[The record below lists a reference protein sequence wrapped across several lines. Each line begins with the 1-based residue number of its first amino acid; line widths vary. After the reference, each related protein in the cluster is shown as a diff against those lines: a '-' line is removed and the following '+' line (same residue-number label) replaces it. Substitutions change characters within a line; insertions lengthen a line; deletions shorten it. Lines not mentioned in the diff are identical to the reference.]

1 MNQFKNILY
10 VIEPTAD
17 QAPAVARAVS
27 LAKKNQAKLTIIE
40 VIPPVADDYYQVNTI
55 TPHMQALESL
65 IAPYQNRL
73 KIQIKVEVGIT
84 FLEVIR
90 AVLRD
95 GHDLLIKAAENPDF
109 LKRLFGSDDMHLL
122 RQCPCPV
129 WLMKPL
135 EKSNY
140 ASILAAV
147 DFDTLKSTAIEQ
159 ALNQKILELAS
170 ALALSDSAS
179 LHVVHAWEPFAERTL
194 LSRSDLRPENLT
206 PYLENEQMLHQK
218 GLYRLGETLRDQIGA
233 NAYHNL
239 SPHFHLLKG
248 PARKMIPE
256 LAVSLQADVVV
267 MGTVA
272 RTGIS
277 GFIIGNTA
285 EAILDQLTCSVL
297 AIKPPGF
304 TTPVKLAE

>member
-27 LAKKNQAKLTIIE
+27 LAKKNQAKLAVME
-40 VIPPVADDYYQVNTI
+40 VIPPVADDYYQVDTI

-73 KIQIKVEVGIT
+73 KIQIKVEVGTT

-129 WLMKPL
+129 WLMKPS

-147 DFDTLKSTAIEQ
+147 DFDPLKSTAIEQ
-159 ALNQKILELAS
+159 TLNQKILELAG

-179 LHVVHAWEPFAERTL
+179 LHVVHAWETFAEKTM
-194 LSRSDLRPENLT
+194 LSRSDLRPENLI

-218 GLYRLGETLRDQIGA
+218 GLYGLGETLRDQIGA
-233 NAYHNL
+233 DAYHNL

-248 PARKMIPE
+248 SARKIIPE
-256 LAVSLQADVVV
+256 LAVALQADVVV

-272 RTGIS
+272 RTGIP